1 MVRALPRH
9 LRPGRARYPDDVTE
23 SELLELQRRYGFHY
37 AVLPAG
43 AGMSFPVL
51 ATSGDWKL
59 VQVAESVP

>member
-9 LRPGRARYPDDVTE
+9 LRPGRARYPYDVTE

-37 AVLPAG
+37 AVLPVG

-51 ATSGDWKL
+51 ASSGD
-59 VQVAESVP
+59 